1 MSKRK
6 VACRIMSLAG
16 AAAVLGS
23 ASAWADACS
32 GSTRWGGGSPV
43 HITNCQTQV
52 QAPVGYNGWETKG
65 WAYEC
70 KGEFP
75 YFWGLD
81 YGYSPSF
88 TSNNDCFSVAENA
101 VNEGDDS
108 SQSKFDATFTN
119 WCFKKETITVT
130 LACSSDPPP
139 ASLAS
144 AR

>member
-6 VACRIMSLAG
+6 DAGRILLLAG
-16 AAAVLGS
+16 VAAVLGGGT
-23 ASAWADACS
+23 AWADACS
-32 GSTRWGGGSPV
+32 GSSRWGGGSPER
-43 HITNCQTQV
+43 ITNCQTQV
-52 QAPVGYNGWETKG
+52 QAPVTYGGWDSKG

-75 YFWGLD
+75 YYWGLD

-88 TSNNDCFSVAENA
+88 TTNNHCFSVAENA
-101 VNEGDDS
+101 VNEGDDPS
-108 SQSKFDATFTN
+108 NSKFDATFTN
-119 WCFKKETITVT
+119 WCLKKETITVT

-139 ASLAS
+139 SSVSS

>member
-1 MSKRK
+1 MSTRT
-6 VACRIMSLAG
+6 VACRITALAG
-16 AAAVLGS
+16 VAAVLGS
-23 ASAWADACS
+23 ASAWAGACD
-32 GSTRWGGGSPV
+32 STRWGGGSPV
-43 HITNCQTQV
+43 NITNCQEQV
-52 QAPVGYNGWETKG
+52 QATVTYGGWDTKG

-88 TSNNDCFSVAENA
+88 TTNNHCFSVAENA
-101 VNEGDDS
+101 VNEGDDPS
-108 SQSKFDATFTN
+108 NSKFDATFTN
-119 WCFKKETITVT
+119 WCLKKETITVT

-139 ASLAS
+139 SSVSS